1 MPKLNFPDLTR
12 GDAIFILM
20 LHYRSHPQFMKE
32 LNSLKTAFMDTIRKF
47 AQDTLVSFQ
56 EKPMSF
62 LNYSHLMNNY
72 WEGNSNINPFTNE
85 QEKDIAELQPYF
97 DGLEK
102 LAEKWKLNAPW
113 AARALFT
120 IDMIELLSY
129 EPPEISYI
137 PLEMFEQ
144 IMPWPPPLPPL
155 KIEVSA
161 WTFFVYSRDEIISE
175 IKDRLF
181 DYESRLKETGI
192 KEYPSSLI
200 QHARWWFEHN
210 VIGKTYE
217 EIAAMEAK
225 ISGGTLI
232 PYAKNV
238 GMAVNKYSKL
248 IGLT

>member
-1 MPKLNFPDLTR
+1 MPKLDFPDLTR
-12 GDAIFILM
+12 GDAISILM

-32 LNSLKTAFMDTIRKF
+32 LNSLKTAFMGTIRKF

-62 LNYSHLMNNY
+62 VNYSHLMNNY
-72 WEGNSNINPFTNE
+72 LEGKSNISPFTNE

-113 AARALFT
+113 AVGALFT

-129 EPPEISYI
+129 EPPGISHI

-144 IMPWPPPLPPL
+144 IIPWLPPLPRL

-192 KEYPSSLI
+192 KEYPSRI
-200 QHARWWFEHN
+200 AHQARWWFEHN
-210 VIGKTYE
+210 INGKTYD
-217 EIAAMEAK
+217 EIAGMEGEIPGGSL
-225 ISGGTLI
+225 ISH
-232 PYAKNV
+232 AKNV
-238 GMAVNKYSKL
+238 GIAVKKFSKL
-248 IGLT
+248 IGI